1 MTFMESIRTCLKEN
15 YCNFEGR
22 APRSE
27 YWWFALFAAL
37 LGIVTLVLDGFLG
50 TYAVTSSGRMIGFIN
65 SIFLLAILLPSIA
78 VAVRR
83 LHDTDRSGWFFLL
96 ILTPIVG
103 AFFGDIGLLVSF
115 VGWIVLLVF
124 FVQRGDSGS
133 NRFGYDPL

>member
-1 MTFMESIRTCLKEN
+1 MTFMESVRTCLKEN

-83 LHDTDRSGWFFLL
+83 LHDTDRSGWFYLL
-96 ILTPIVG
+96 IFVPI
-103 AFFGDIGLLVSF
+103 IGS
-115 VGWIVLLVF
+115 IVLIVF
-124 FVQRGDSGS
+124 FIQQGINGG
-133 NRFGYDPL
+133 NRFGDDPLRPASRGSIF